1 MPNQLTTQ
9 AEAEALI
16 DSPSPAW
23 LLKHSNA
30 CPISF
35 AALDAFTAF
44 MARQAA
50 MPAGVLVIQEQR
62 QLSNWVADRIKRA
75 HQSPQVFL
83 LRSGQVLWTATHWSI
98 TVSALAAAL
107 AAHAGS
113 P

>member
-1 MPNQLTTQ
+1 MTSPVTTQ
-9 AEAEALI
+9 ADAEALI
-16 DSPSPAW
+16 ASPVPAW

-44 MARQAA
+44 LERQEA

-62 QLSNWVADRIKRA
+62 QLSNWVADRLKRA

-98 TVSALAAAL
+98 TAEAMAAAL
-107 AAHAGS
+107 TNHS
-113 P
+113 RPV